1 MSYSMLLLQLIPF
14 IVWFIVMGAGVALYV
29 MGSLGT
35 YTVAKHRGLKH
46 AWLAWIPIGNSYI
59 YGALSDDVTALRG
72 IIKKYCSRVLLP
84 VLDGC
89 AAVGFVLVFA
99 VIVCAAFAAAAIG
112 EPAVSTVPFILIP
125 FMALCIFLVDGVMI
139 ASRVFASIAL
149 YPIYREYCLP
159 GTSLAFAVCGGIFG
173 LHGIFLFAIRNKT
186 PLVACRVTYTGIGM
200 F

>member
-59 YGALSDDVTALRG
+59 FGALSDDVTALRG
-72 IIKKYCSRVLLP
+72 IIKKYRSRVLLP

-99 VIVCAAFAAAAIG
+99 VIVCGICSGCNRRTGGFDC
-112 EPAVSTVPFILIP
+112 AVYSDTVY
-125 FMALCIFLVDGVMI
+125 G
-139 ASRVFASIAL
+139 
-149 YPIYREYCLP
+149 
-159 GTSLAFAVCGGIFG
+159 AVYFSG
-173 LHGIFLFAIRNKT
+173 
-186 PLVACRVTYTGIGM
+186 
-200 F
+200 